1 MTPLRNLLD
10 LAEASVDAIGA
21 ALADVPGYLT
31 PNHDAHR
38 LAVLLQ
44 AADYGPVL
52 GAARIG

>member
-1 MTPLRNLLD
+1 LARAD
-10 LAEASVDAIGA
+10 LGA
-21 ALADVPGYLT
+21 LG
-31 PNHDAHR
+31 DAHR